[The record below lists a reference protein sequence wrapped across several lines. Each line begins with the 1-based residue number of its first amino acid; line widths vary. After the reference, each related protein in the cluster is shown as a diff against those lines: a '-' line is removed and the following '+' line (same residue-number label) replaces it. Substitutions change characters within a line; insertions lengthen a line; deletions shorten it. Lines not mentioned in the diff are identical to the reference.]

1 MGVSWQVIPKQ
12 LNEMLDSDD
21 RDAARRAMEAM
32 LKMTKI
38 DVARLREAYDGV
50 PV

>member
-1 MGVSWQVIPKQ
+1 VSWQVIPRQ
-12 LNEMLDSDD
+12 LPEMLRSHD

-38 DVARLREAYDGV
+38 EVKALEEAFDAV
-50 PV
+50 PAGR